1 MHKFTPTL
9 KIELPGM
16 QTFYLWIAR
25 GCFHEINAANKKVF
39 HLQKQLLFIQ
49 FIPQTTFIIQI
60 ITYRIFSHT
69 TKKEMI
75 FQVTPS
81 IMRSQQATW
90 LIEIELISQESTYFL
105 AAGKLYRYTQI
116 YAVIRR
122 WSEFIIEMEFNSLVI
137 YPPEWRHFQQNGA
150 ILLMKFTY

>member
-39 HLQKQLLFIQ
+39 HLQKQFLFFQ

-60 ITYRIFSHT
+60 RTYRIFSHT

-75 FQVTPS
+75 F
-81 IMRSQQATW
+81 
-90 LIEIELISQESTYFL
+90 
-105 AAGKLYRYTQI
+105 
-116 YAVIRR
+116 
-122 WSEFIIEMEFNSLVI
+122 
-137 YPPEWRHFQQNGA
+137 
-150 ILLMKFTY
+150 